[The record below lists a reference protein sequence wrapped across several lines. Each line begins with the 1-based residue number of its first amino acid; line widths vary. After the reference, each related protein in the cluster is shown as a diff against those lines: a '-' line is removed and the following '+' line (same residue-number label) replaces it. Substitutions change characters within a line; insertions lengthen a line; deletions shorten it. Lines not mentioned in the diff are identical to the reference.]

1 MGLLDDARAMA
12 PELVALRRAVHQ
24 EPEVGLYLPRTQ
36 ERILE
41 GLEGV
46 PGTTVTTGRALSSVT
61 AVLRGSRP
69 GPTVLLR
76 ADMDALPLTERAD
89 VPYRSR
95 DDSAMHA
102 CGHDLHTAM
111 LVGAAH
117 LLAARADRMAG
128 QVVLMFQPGEEG
140 GDGARLMLDEGVL
153 EAGQAAVPVDG
164 PETSRSLPV
173 AAYALHVSSRHWAR
187 GQFATR
193 PGAVMAASD
202 RLVVTVHGTG
212 GHGSAPHHA
221 RNPIP
226 AACAMVGEL
235 SGVMVRSLDPMEPVT
250 FSVGAIHAGT
260 AANIIPETA
269 SFQATVRTFSQ
280 DAGDRLAAA
289 VTTLCRG
296 VAEAHGVTAE
306 VRYLREYPPTIATPA
321 ESAFAADVARELF
334 GEERYE
340 EMRQPLT
347 AAEDFSRVLARV
359 PGTVVQL
366 GATPEGQDH
375 RSAPGNHSPHVV
387 FDDSLVAD
395 GAALYAGLALQRLS
409 EHGN

>member
-1 MGLLDDARAMA
+1 MGLLDDAREMA
-12 PELVALRRAVHQ
+12 PELVALRRAVHR
-24 EPEVGLYLPRTQ
+24 EPEVGLHLPRTQ
-36 ERILE
+36 ERILA
-41 GLEGV
+41 GLQGV
-46 PGTTVTTGRALSSVT
+46 PGTVTTGRALSSVT

-76 ADMDALPLTERAD
+76 ADMDALPLTEQAD

-117 LLAARADRMAG
+117 LLAARADRLAG
-128 QVVLMFQPGEEG
+128 KVVLMFQPGEEG
-140 GDGARLMLDEGVL
+140 QDGARLMLDEGVL
-153 EAGQAAVPVDG
+153 EAGQQADG
-164 PETSRSLPV
+164 TEGSLPT

-187 GQFATR
+187 GRFATR

-235 SGVMVRSLDPMEPVT
+235 SGAVVRAVDPMEPVT

-260 AANIIPETA
+260 AANIIPESA
-269 SFQATVRTFSQ
+269 SFEATVRTFSR
-280 DAGDRLAAA
+280 DAGAQLAAA
-289 VTTLCRG
+289 VTALCRG
-296 VAEAHGVTAE
+296 VAEAHGVAAE
-306 VRYLREYPPTIATPA
+306 VRYLREYPPTIATAA

-347 AAEDFSRVLARV
+347 ASEDFSRVLARV

-375 RSAPGNHSPHVV
+375 RTAPGNHSPHVV
-387 FDDSLVAD
+387 FDDALVAD
-395 GAALYAGLALQRLS
+395 GAALYAGLALQRLARAQPPVRCTS
-409 EHGN
+409 